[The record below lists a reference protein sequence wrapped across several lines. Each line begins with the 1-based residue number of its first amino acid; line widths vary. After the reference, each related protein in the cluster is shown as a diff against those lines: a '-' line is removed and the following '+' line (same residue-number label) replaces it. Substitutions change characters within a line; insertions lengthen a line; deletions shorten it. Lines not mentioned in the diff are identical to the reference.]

1 MPELP
6 NLQRIL
12 LATDG
17 SELGGE
23 AALYALG
30 LAKQTGASVTAL
42 YVVDTHRAF
51 SLGIHR
57 DDAVRE
63 LRNDG
68 QRALAALDEL
78 ARGAGIAIDT
88 ELGDGHPGE
97 AIVREANRLGAGLI
111 VVGSHGQGGLADVL
125 LGSTSQYVIHHAGV
139 PVCVVRPSRG
149 SQITR
154 QPE

>member
-1 MPELP
+1 MTELP

-17 SELGGE
+17 SEAGGE
-23 AALYALG
+23 AALYGLG
-30 LAKQTGASVTAL
+30 LAKQTGASVTVI

-63 LRNDG
+63 LRDDG

-78 ARGAGIAIDT
+78 ARRAGIEIDT

-97 AIVREANRLGAGLI
+97 AIVREADRSGADLV

-125 LGSTSQYVIHHAGV
+125 LGSTSQYVIHHAAT

-149 SQITR
+149 RQIAR

>member
-1 MPELP
+1 MTELAT
-6 NLQRIL
+6 LQRIL

-17 SELGGE
+17 SEGSGE
-23 AALYALG
+23 ATRYGLG
-30 LAKQTGASVTAL
+30 LAKQTGASVRAI

-57 DDAVRE
+57 DDAVGE
-63 LRNDG
+63 LRDDG
-68 QRALAALDEL
+68 QRALAALDDL
-78 ARGAGIAIDT
+78 ARRAGIEIDT

-97 AIVREANRLGAGLI
+97 AIVREADRSGAGLI

-149 SQITR
+149 R
-154 QPE
+154 QVARPRE

>member
-1 MPELP
+1 MTDLP
-6 NLQRIL
+6 SLQKIL
-12 LATDG
+12 VATDG
-17 SELGGE
+17 SETGGE

-30 LAKQTGASVTAL
+30 LAKQTGASVRAI

-63 LRNDG
+63 LRDGG
-68 QRALAALDEL
+68 QRALAALDES
-78 ARGAGIAIDT
+78 ARRAGIEIDK

-97 AIVREANRLGAGLI
+97 AIVREADRSGADLV
-111 VVGSHGQGGLADVL
+111 VVGSHGQGRLADVL
-125 LGSTSQYVIHHAGV
+125 LGSTSQYVIHHAEA

-149 SQITR
+149 G
-154 QPE
+154 